1 MIHNR
6 TVKQSLSR
14 SVWGSDLR
22 PYVERLQACLVSIW
36 RYQSDDVIQRH
47 AAEACDIVRRAVNL
61 CSFSDF
67 YALLADLKKLR
78 IKVHTAFILAS
89 CLTHSPLAQGKAL
102 TEKWTAYFAPYLLED
117 DDFRSTLAQANSKQF
132 KRAIELS
139 GNYTSKK
146 VRPKRERDDV
156 PKVVQAVVDAVLDD
170 ATGDEDANI
179 TITNTGAGVDHT
191 NPSSP
196 AEMTLYGTCRTC
208 AMEAFGELDT
218 EMAFY
223 CQQCWEQHYLLLQRT
238 NGGKTT

>member
-1 MIHNR
+1 MAYNHTIR
-6 TVKQSLSR
+6 K
-14 SVWGSDLR
+14 SVSASVEDSGLQR
-22 PYVERLQACLVSIW
+22 YLERLRACLANIW
-36 RYQSDDVIQRH
+36 RYQSDDVIQRY
-47 AAEACDIVRRAVNL
+47 AAEACDIVRSAVNL
-61 CSFSDF
+61 CSFTGLH
-67 YALLADLKKLR
+67 ALLDDLKKLR
-78 IKVHTAFILAS
+78 IEVNTAFVLTS

-102 TEKWTAYFAPYLLED
+102 TKKWAVYFAPYLLED
-117 DDFRSTLAQANSKQF
+117 EDFRSTLAQANSKQF

-170 ATGDEDANI
+170 GAGDEDANM

-191 NPSSP
+191 NPSFP
-196 AEMTLYGTCRTC
+196 ADMTLYGTCRTC
-208 AMEAFGELDT
+208 DMVAFGELDT
-218 EMAFY
+218 QMAFY